1 MIPITLVLLLASA
14 AGQAAGTPPAQTPS
28 TQDLYLRV
36 STHSG
41 RLPLEL
47 TLVGELRGVDIETV
61 KNCSIRVDRT
71 YLMPS
76 GMRLDE
82 RKEHPCV
89 PEPEALVSAK
99 FKRKLTLDE
108 PGDYLLRIML
118 EPKDGKTL
126 AGMTHPVKVYK
137 APFQVGIVGTTTD

>member
-1 MIPITLVLLLASA
+1 MTLVALVLLLASA
-14 AGQAAGTPPAQTPS
+14 AAQAAAPPPQTPS
-28 TQDLYLRV
+28 PQDLYLRV

-41 RLPLEL
+41 ALPLEL
-47 TLVGELRGVDIETV
+47 NLDAELKGVDIDTV

-71 YLMPS
+71 YTMPS
-76 GMRLDE
+76 GMKLDE

-89 PEPEALVSAK
+89 AEPEALLSAK
-99 FKRKLTLDE
+99 FKRSLILTE

-118 EPKDGKTL
+118 EPKEGKTI

-137 APFQVGIVGTTTD
+137 APWQVGVAGTTTD